1 MDRKCFNDLWKMNKV
16 PPNQQIQEWR
26 FFLEFVEAYFNDRNI
41 INPLVVEIGSEN
53 NMQKYFYEKLLGAT
67 HIGIDI
73 KSSKKPDILGDTNDI
88 STFNNLKNIL
98 AGRPINLLFIDG
110 GHEYET
116 VKNDYKL
123 YGSLTKNIIA
133 FHDIKCMWDEVEVRL
148 FWPEVCIAE
157 PRSTKIEFYIKRK
170 RPNMGIGLLIRE
182 D

>member
-1 MDRKCFNDLWKMNKV
+1 MDRKYFNDLWKLSII

-26 FFLEFVEAYFNDRNI
+26 FFLEFIEAYFKDRNI
-41 INPLVVEIGSEN
+41 MNPLIVELGSGHN
-53 NMQKYFYEKLLGAT
+53 QQKDFYEKLFDAE

-73 KSSKKPDILGDTNDI
+73 KRRYRPDILGDTG
-88 STFNNLKNIL
+88 NLATLNHLKKRL

-110 GHEYET
+110 GHKYET
-116 VKNDYKL
+116 IKNDYEL
-123 YGSLTKNIIA
+123 YGPLTKNIIA
-133 FHDIKCMWDEVEVRL
+133 FHDIKCPLDDVEAKL

-157 PRSTKIEFYIKRK
+157 SKSTKIEFYIERK